1 MDCPSVFMLY
11 FTVRIR
17 SVLRTGPLGLILVAF
32 ILGTGCDW
40 TVGPGDEGSISTDTL
55 QTHILE
61 VHSQPHPIP
70 PGDTATFTAV
80 IADSTDS
87 SFEFRWYLAGVGP
100 VVVTDTN
107 EVKWPSLDDE
117 SGIVQHVVVA
127 DNGADSLT
135 APTREFTVTVEE
147 TRRSSENGN

>member
-1 MDCPSVFMLY
+1 ML
-11 FTVRIR
+11 VSPVQIQ
-17 SVLRTGPLGLILVAF
+17 SVLRPGTLGLILVSF
-32 ILGTGCDW
+32 ILGTACDW
-40 TVGPGDEGSISTDTL
+40 TVEHGDQGSISSDTL
-55 QTHILE
+55 QTHIVE
-61 VHSQPHPIP
+61 VRSQPHPIP

-80 IADSTDS
+80 IADSTDP

-107 EVKWPSLDDE
+107 QVKWPSLDDE

-147 TRRSSENGN
+147 TRRSSETEN